1 MVYEYLGTCKH
12 CNKTSKIVHRVKRNK
27 LWKIM
32 FSRKLKGD

>member
-27 LWKIM
+27 LRKII